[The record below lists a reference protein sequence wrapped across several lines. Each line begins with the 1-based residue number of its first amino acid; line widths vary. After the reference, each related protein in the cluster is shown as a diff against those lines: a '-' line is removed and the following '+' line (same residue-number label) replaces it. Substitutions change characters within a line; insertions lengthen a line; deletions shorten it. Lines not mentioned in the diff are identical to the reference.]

1 MARRERATAPA
12 VSFSE
17 LRRDAERALGA
28 CSPGVGAAGAHAAMV
43 ELLEAAG
50 ERAFHRG
57 AFSPGHFTASAFVV
71 DPDGGELLLILHAKL
86 GRWLQP
92 GGHVDAE
99 DATLLAAA
107 RRELAEET
115 GLTEVDVLSIAPFDL
130 DVHLIP
136 AGRAPAHLHFDVRF
150 LLRARARGLR
160 AATDAVDARWVP
172 LADVVSFEQDASV
185 LRAVVALERA
195 RELR

>member
-1 MARRERATAPA
+1 M
-12 VSFSE
+12 
-17 LRRDAERALGA
+17 L
-28 CSPGVGAAGAHAAMV
+28 

-50 ERAFHRG
+50 ELAFHRG

-71 DPDGGELLLILHAKL
+71 GPGEDELLLILHAKL

-115 GLTEVDVLSIAPFDL
+115 GLAEVDVLSEAPFDL
-130 DVHLIP
+130 DVHRIP
-136 AGRAPAHLHFDVRF
+136 AGRAPAHLHFDVRYLF
-150 LLRARARGLR
+150 RARARALR
-160 AATDAVDARWVP
+160 AATDAADARWVP
-172 LADVVSFEQDASV
+172 LAEVASLERDASV
-185 LRAVVALERA
+185 LRAVAALERA
-195 RELR
+195 RASR